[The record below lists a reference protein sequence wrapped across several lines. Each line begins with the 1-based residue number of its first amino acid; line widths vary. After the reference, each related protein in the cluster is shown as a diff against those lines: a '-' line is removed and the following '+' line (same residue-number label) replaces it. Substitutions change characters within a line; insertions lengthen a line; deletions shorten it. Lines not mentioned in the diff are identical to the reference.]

1 MYWTIGSVVLSSAEG
16 LTLPSRIEIKEYPTL
31 ICLFLKKFELSSS
44 GLSKQSL
51 IAEWIEVCANYQ
63 LKDSRRAFWET
74 VQKFGDWDIDLY
86 SCDSYFKNACIR
98 IPTMGDSS
106 FERGTHQASS
116 DEIWEKSTSYGQFC
130 DSSKKDTSNSAQK
143 IHHRQLHSTS
153 FLEPLWFERHLIA

>member
-1 MYWTIGSVVLSSAEG
+1 MLRVRFAFELAK
-16 LTLPSRIEIKEYPTL
+16 EIKKTPFHS
-31 ICLFLKKFELSSS
+31 CLFLRKFELSSS

-63 LKDSRRAFWET
+63 LKDSRTAFGGPFKNSANWN
-74 VQKFGDWDIDLY
+74 IDLY

-116 DEIWEKSTSYGQFC
+116 DEIWEKSTSYEQFC
-130 DSSKKDTSNSAQK
+130 DCSIKDTSNSAQK
-143 IHHRQLHSTS
+143 IRHRYFIQLVFMYLYDSRGI
-153 FLEPLWFERHLIA
+153 W